1 MGAKTSSLMAHINDL
16 NDRGDYEGII
26 KFIEALTPEEQTS
39 DMVSQLARAYNNL
52 AQAGETQPLEKALQ
66 LLDSIEPDE
75 RNNHYWHFRRAY
87 SLYYL
92 DRVTESLEHWEKA
105 LEYKPEDE
113 DTVSRHLRVNNF
125 VKFLWTVF
133 QTSDTLK

>member
-1 MGAKTSSLMAHINDL
+1 MGAKTSSLMAYINDF

-66 LLDSIEPDE
+66 LLDSIEPE
-75 RNNHYWHFRRAY
+75 VCKILCLSGPGRGREK
-87 SLYYL
+87 SLPL
-92 DRVTESLEHWEKA
+92 VL
-105 LEYKPEDE
+105 
-113 DTVSRHLRVNNF
+113 
-125 VKFLWTVF
+125 
-133 QTSDTLK
+133 

>member
-66 LLDSIEPDE
+66 LLDSIITGTFGEPI
-75 RNNHYWHFRRAY
+75 RFTILIALLSLLSTGRRLWST
-87 SLYYL
+87 SLKTRIPSNL
-92 DRVTESLEHWEKA
+92 FNGPMNS
-105 LEYKPEDE
+105 
-113 DTVSRHLRVNNF
+113 
-125 VKFLWTVF
+125 
-133 QTSDTLK
+133 

>member
-92 DRVTESLEHWEKA
+92 DRVTESRKC
-105 LEYKPEDE
+105 
-113 DTVSRHLRVNNF
+113 VIFRVQG
-125 VKFLWTVF
+125 KFIEGAEQFSPLLF
-133 QTSDTLK
+133 LKLD